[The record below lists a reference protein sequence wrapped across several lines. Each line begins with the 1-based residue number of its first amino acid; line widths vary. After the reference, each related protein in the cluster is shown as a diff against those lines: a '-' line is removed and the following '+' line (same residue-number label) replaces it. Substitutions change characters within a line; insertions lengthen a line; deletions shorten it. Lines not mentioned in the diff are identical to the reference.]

1 MKISV
6 NLIIPFHQ
14 ISFDFHLLSLIE
26 KLVLFKARVATY
38 KSALRSVV
46 SFRVTTSSVV
56 VVVSLKATSN
66 SLHSVAR
73 VGLSA
78 ALTIGVVALGSS
90 HQIATLSSAIIEIVI
105 ILSLLHLLA
114 SIVIVSVVVLESS
127 LRAASS
133 GSVASLSR
141 IPDLVPHVS
150 HLASNAPSIL
160 SSTSLV
166 SIAILVSALSVAS
179 YNK

>member
-1 MKISV
+1 M
-6 NLIIPFHQ
+6 
-14 ISFDFHLLSLIE
+14 
-26 KLVLFKARVATY
+26 ATY

-46 SFRVTTSSVV
+46 SFRVTTSVV

-78 ALTIGVVALGSS
+78 ALTISVVALGSS

-133 GSVASLSR
+133 GSVASLSG